1 MWMICKP
8 YISLM
13 KKCFYSILVFLLL
26 ISCDTKDNDR
36 QPGSESID
44 FYKGMDLSFL
54 PEIESDGVVFKD
66 ENNQDIVDNYAYL
79 KSRGVNLVRIR
90 LWINNTSGLY
100 NLNFVKDQAL
110 KAKAQ
115 GMDFL
120 LDFHYSDTWADPGSQ
135 DMPSVWATQ
144 NITSMT
150 ESIKNYS
157 QNVLQELVL
166 QDTPPAIVQIGN
178 ETNNGMLWP
187 LGQVYSSSGENWDN
201 YIQLTKAAIEGVR
214 LASPASQI
222 MIHHAGIENANY
234 FYEQLIS
241 RNVNFDIAGL
251 SYYPWWHNN
260 DVDFIENQLQS
271 FATGIT
277 QKVMIVETAYPF
289 TLNWDDQTNN
299 IVGLQNQLIT
309 SYPAT
314 PAGQRTYM
322 LRIHNMVKSLP
333 GNKGIGYCYW
343 APDWVALSNN
353 NNSSTNG
360 SSWENLA
367 LFNFN
372 HRVNTAIEIYELD

>member
-1 MWMICKP
+1 
-8 YISLM
+8 M
-13 KKCFYSILVFLLL
+13 KKHFYLILIFLLL
-26 ISCDTKDNDR
+26 ISCDSSENDR
-36 QPGSESID
+36 QSEPEPID

-66 ENNQDIVDNYAYL
+66 ENSQDIVDNYAYL

-135 DMPSVWATQ
+135 DIPNVWATL
-144 NITSMT
+144 NITSLT
-150 ESIKNYS
+150 ESIKSYS

-166 QDTPPAIVQIGN
+166 QDTFPAIVQIGN

-214 LASPASQI
+214 QASPASQI
-222 MIHHAGIENANY
+222 MIHHAGIENADY

-260 DVDFIENQLQS
+260 DIDFIENQLQS

-367 LFNFN
+367 LFDFS

>member
-1 MWMICKP
+1 
-8 YISLM
+8 M
-13 KKCFYSILVFLLL
+13 KKCFYPFLVFLLL
-26 ISCDTKDNDR
+26 ISCTTNDNDR
-36 QPGSESID
+36 QPEPESIE

-66 ENNQDIVDNYAYL
+66 ENSQDIVDNYAYL

-100 NLNFVKDQAL
+100 NLNFVKNQAL

-115 GMDFL
+115 DMDFL

-135 DMPSVWATQ
+135 DIPSVWATQ

-157 QNVLQELVL
+157 QNVLHELVL

-187 LGQVYSSSGENWDN
+187 LGQIYSSGGENWDN
-201 YIQLTKAAIEGVR
+201 YIQLTKAAIEGVL
-214 LASPASQI
+214 LASPESQI
-222 MIHHAGIENANY
+222 MIHHAGIEGADY
-234 FYEQLIS
+234 FYEQLVFH
-241 RNVNFDIAGL
+241 NVNFDIAGL

-260 DVDFIENQLQS
+260 DIDFIENQLQS
-271 FATGIT
+271 FAIGIS
-277 QKVMIVETAYPF
+277 QKIMIVETAYPF
-289 TLNWDDQTNN
+289 TLNWDDNTNN
-299 IVGLQNQLIT
+299 IVGLQDQLIA

-314 PAGQRTYM
+314 PVGQRTFM
-322 LRIHNMVKSLP
+322 LRIHNMMKNLP
-333 GNKGIGYCYW
+333 NDKGLGYCYW
-343 APDWVALSNN
+343 APDWVAHHTG
-353 NNSSTNG
+353 SSSQTSG

-372 HRVNTAIEIYELD
+372 YEANTALEIYELD

>member
-1 MWMICKP
+1 
-8 YISLM
+8 M
-13 KKCFYSILVFLLL
+13 KKCFYPFLVFLLL
-26 ISCDTKDNDR
+26 ISCTTNDNDR
-36 QPGSESID
+36 QPEPESIE

-66 ENNQDIVDNYAYL
+66 ENSQDIVDNYAYL

-120 LDFHYSDTWADPGSQ
+120 LDFHYSDNWADPGSQ
-135 DMPSVWATQ
+135 DIPMVWATQ

-166 QDTPPAIVQIGN
+166 QDTSPAIVQIGN

-187 LGQVYSSSGENWDN
+187 LGQIYSSGGENWDN
-201 YIQLTKAAIEGVR
+201 YIQLTKAAIEGVL
-214 LASPASQI
+214 LASPESQI
-222 MIHHAGIENANY
+222 MIHHAGIEGADF
-234 FYEQLIS
+234 FYEQLVFH
-241 RNVNFDIAGL
+241 NVNFDIAGL

-260 DVDFIENQLQS
+260 DIDFIENQLQS
-271 FATGIT
+271 FAIGIS
-277 QKVMIVETAYPF
+277 QKIMIVETAYPF
-289 TLNWDDQTNN
+289 TLNWDDNTNN
-299 IVGLQNQLIT
+299 IVGLQDQLIA

-314 PAGQRTYM
+314 PVGQRTFM
-322 LRIHNMVKSLP
+322 LRIHNMMKNLP
-333 GNKGIGYCYW
+333 NDKGLGYCYW
-343 APDWVALSNN
+343 APDWVAHHTG
-353 NNSSTNG
+353 SSSQTSG

-372 HRVNTAIEIYELD
+372 YEANTALEIYELD